1 MCCRKQLQFQLL
13 EKNNYTTMTLEKYIS
28 NKELEKKAFFKK
40 KEYYLNRIKYF
51 TNQKTLL
58 EAEIK
63 KLLLGENSESIG
75 ETQNGNESS

>member
-1 MCCRKQLQFQLL
+1 
-13 EKNNYTTMTLEKYIS
+13 MTLEKYIS
-28 NKELEKKAFFKK
+28 NKELEKKAFLKK
-40 KEYYLNRIKYF
+40 KEYFLNRIKYF

-75 ETQNGNESS
+75 ETQDGNESN

>member
-1 MCCRKQLQFQLL
+1 
-13 EKNNYTTMTLEKYIS
+13 MTLEKYIS
-28 NKELEKKAFFKK
+28 NKELEKKAFLKK

-75 ETQNGNESS
+75 ETQNGN

>member
-28 NKELEKKAFFKK
+28 NKELEKKAFLKK
-40 KEYYLNRIKYF
+40 KEYFLNRIKYF

-75 ETQNGNESS
+75 ETQDGNESN

>member
-1 MCCRKQLQFQLL
+1 
-13 EKNNYTTMTLEKYIS
+13 MTLEKYIS

>member
-1 MCCRKQLQFQLL
+1 
-13 EKNNYTTMTLEKYIS
+13 MTLEKYIS
-28 NKELEKKAFFKK
+28 NKELEKKAFLKK
-40 KEYYLNRIKYF
+40 KEYFLNRIKYF

-75 ETQNGNESS
+75 ETQDGNESS

>member
-1 MCCRKQLQFQLL
+1 
-13 EKNNYTTMTLEKYIS
+13 MTLEKYIS
-28 NKELEKKAFFKK
+28 NKELEKKAFLKK

-51 TNQKTLL
+51 TNQKILL

-75 ETQNGNESS
+75 ETQDGNESN

>member
-1 MCCRKQLQFQLL
+1 LCCRKQLQFQLL

>member
-1 MCCRKQLQFQLL
+1 
-13 EKNNYTTMTLEKYIS
+13 MTLEKYIS
-28 NKELEKKAFFKK
+28 NKELEKKAFLKK